1 MTYAAP
7 ATLETKIGQMCFV
20 GFEGLE
26 APEYLLS
33 WLREGRIGGVILF
46 ARNVQSP
53 TQLAALT
60 DSLQAAATYGVIISI
75 DQEGGTV
82 ARLRQGFTE
91 SIGAMALACTD
102 KANYY
107 TEQSSRVLG
116 KEMRALGIHW
126 TYAPVVDISY
136 NAENPSVGTRA
147 YSSDA
152 ATVSKLGAAA
162 IRGFQSAGIAAT
174 AKHFPGLGDT
184 AIDTHVDLPA
194 LDTPV
199 EDLIARD
206 LDPYRAAIAENVASV
221 MITHVMY
228 TALDAK
234 HPATLSP
241 VVVKRLLRDALGFN
255 GVVSTDCLEMHAVSK
270 RYSPAETAILAA
282 LAGSDTILFSH
293 TQSVQEEAYHA
304 LLEAA
309 HSGRLPHSTVA
320 DANRRLTAFKARY
333 LQPRADVSAIR
344 TPDHLNLMAE
354 AARASLVMLKR
365 GAALP
370 LSGSIG
376 VVEFPSLHE
385 SGIIETSGLTGLAQ
399 RLKARL
405 PNLEVVIQQS
415 NAEAVDAE
423 QLSARADTLIL
434 AVRNAHLSQP
444 QLTIARRLLSL
455 ARRVVLVCLRN
466 PYDAS
471 VLNGADTILLTCG
484 DSTPSVAAAA
494 DALLG
499 DFEPSGV
506 LPMQINGIIA

>member
-1 MTYAAP
+1 MTCAFP
-7 ATLETKIGQMCFV
+7 TTLETKIGQMCFV

-33 WLREGRIGGVILF
+33 WLREGRVGGVILF

-60 DSLQAAATYGVIISI
+60 DSLQAAATYGVIVSI

-102 KANYY
+102 KAEYY
-107 TEQSSRVLG
+107 TGHSSRVLG
-116 KEMRALGIHW
+116 EEMRALGIHW

-147 YSSDA
+147 FGKDVA
-152 ATVSKLGAAA
+152 QVSKLAAAA

-184 AIDTHVDLPA
+184 AIDTHVALPA

-199 EDLIARD
+199 DRLIAHD
-206 LDPYRAAIAENVASV
+206 LDPYRAAIGENVASV

-228 TALDAK
+228 TALDADY
-234 HPATLSP
+234 PATLSP
-241 VVVKRLLRDALGFN
+241 VLVKRLLREVLKFD
-255 GVVSTDCLEMHAVSK
+255 GVVSTDCLEMHAISK
-270 RYSPAETAILAA
+270 HYTPAETAILAA

-293 TQSVQEEAYHA
+293 TRAVQEEAYQA
-304 LLEAA
+304 LISAA
-309 HSGRLPHSTVA
+309 QSGRLPLSVI
-320 DANRRLTAFKARY
+320 DEANRRLFAFKTRY
-333 LQPRADVSAIR
+333 LKPRTDLSVIR
-344 TPDHLNLMAE
+344 APSHLDAMAA
-354 AARASLVMLKR
+354 AARASVVMLKR

-370 LSGSIG
+370 LHGTIG
-376 VVEFPSLHE
+376 IVEFPSLHE

-405 PNLEVVIQQS
+405 PHLEVVIQQS
-415 NAEAVDAE
+415 NAEAANAE
-423 QLSARADTLIL
+423 QLAARVDTLIL

-444 QLTIARRLLSL
+444 QLTIARRLLSM
-455 ARRVVLVCLRN
+455 AHRVVLVCLRN
-466 PYDAS
+466 PYDAG

-506 LPMQINGIIA
+506 LPVQIVGAR